1 MEDFKKLFGD
11 ANTTEIVVLTNGT
24 GVLMNFTEW
33 SVSAENQVS
42 LTAWKY
48 SCGEGKIQRSI
59 LVIIYT
65 ITPCSF
71 ITEELYVYMANQ
83 VNNLKPTS
91 YFVYQNNRWRSP
103 K

>member
-42 LTAWKY
+42 LTASKY
-48 SCGEGKIQRSI
+48 SCGEGKIQRNI

-91 YFVYQNNRWRSP
+91 YFIYQNNRRCSP
-103 K
+103 T

>member
-24 GVLMNFTEW
+24 RVLMNFTEW

-48 SCGEGKIQRSI
+48 SCGE
-59 LVIIYT
+59 
-65 ITPCSF
+65 
-71 ITEELYVYMANQ
+71 
-83 VNNLKPTS
+83 
-91 YFVYQNNRWRSP
+91 
-103 K
+103 